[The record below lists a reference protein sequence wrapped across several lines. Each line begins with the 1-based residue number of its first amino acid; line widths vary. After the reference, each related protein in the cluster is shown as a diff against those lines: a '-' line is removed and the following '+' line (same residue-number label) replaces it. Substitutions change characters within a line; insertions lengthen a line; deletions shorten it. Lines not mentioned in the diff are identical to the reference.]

1 MDVQK
6 IKQEFVKCKNDPS
19 HFASNYVKVTHPV
32 RGLVNFDL
40 YPFQKRLLSEFKS
53 HRFNILRKFRQAGC
67 TTLTAAYAL
76 HSCIFNDHF
85 TTVILS
91 KGDAESTEVLDRIRV
106 MYEELPVWLKPKLV
120 EINKHNIRFANQS
133 VIKSRPS
140 SKQSGRS
147 LSASLL
153 IIDEA
158 AFIEYIDTIWAAA
171 YPVISTGGSVI
182 ALSTVNGIGNWFAR
196 TYEEAKNGESEFNA
210 IDINWKDHP
219 EYRRQEGYEWLYE
232 QMLQKD
238 PPINVDQ
245 WETITRSNL
254 SHKQWLQEYE
264 CEFLGTGNTFIDGE
278 ILKQLQENINK
289 QYWTKYNNRM
299 RIWKD
304 PNPSHEYVI
313 GADCALGR
321 GLDYSA
327 FHIIDAYNGE
337 QVAEFYS
344 NRTTLNDFAKILAAE
359 GKIYN
364 LAQILPER
372 NLIGH
377 NLIYFLKDVE
387 EYENLFLDDHRE
399 VGLQLTDTLRRQI
412 LVNMDENIRSI
423 KIKLNS
429 ERTINELLTFII
441 DESNKYTAD
450 TNCHDDLVM
459 SLALTCHCLNNL
471 IGTTPI
477 ERRVNDMEKM
487 NPLPMDVRKF
497 PVKTSYNGISEEDI
511 SWLLGR

>member
-6 IKQEFVKCKNDPS
+6 IKQEFLKCKNDPVY
-19 HFASNYVKVTHPV
+19 FTSNYIKVTHPV
-32 RGLVNFDL
+32 RGLVKFDL
-40 YPFQKRLLSEFKS
+40 YPFQRRLISEFKS
-53 HRFNILRKFRQAGC
+53 NRFNILRKFRQAGC
-67 TTLTAAYAL
+67 TTTVAAYAL
-76 HSCIFNDHF
+76 HSCIFNPHF

-91 KGDAESTEVLDRIRV
+91 KGDAESTEVLERIRV
-106 MYEELPVWLKPKLV
+106 MYEELPEWLKPKV
-120 EINKHNIRFANQS
+120 TEINKHNIKFVNNS

-182 ALSTVNGIGNWFAR
+182 ALSTVNGIGNWFYR
-196 TYEEAKNGESEFNA
+196 TYTEAMKGTSEFHA

-219 EYRRQEGYEWLYE
+219 EYKRHENYDWLYKE
-232 QMLQKD
+232 MTDRD
-238 PPINVDQ
+238 PPINVDE
-245 WETITRSNL
+245 WEVITRSNL

-278 ILKQLQENINK
+278 VLKQLQENINNN
-289 QYWTKYNNRM
+289 YWTKYNNRM
-299 RIWKD
+299 RIWKEPD
-304 PNPSHEYVI
+304 PTHEYVI
-313 GADCALGR
+313 GADCSLGR

-344 NRTTLNDFAKILAAE
+344 NRTTLRDFAKILATE

-377 NLIYFLKDVE
+377 NLIYFLKDEE
-387 EYENLFLDDHRE
+387 EYENLYLDDSRE
-399 VGLQLTDTLRRQI
+399 VGLQLTDTLRRQL
-412 LVNMDENIRSI
+412 LVNMDENIRTI
-423 KIKLNS
+423 KLKLNS
-429 ERTINELLTFII
+429 ERTISELLTFII
-441 DESNKYTAD
+441 DESNKYIAD

-459 SLALTCHCLNNL
+459 SLALTTHCLVNL

-477 ERRVNDMEKM
+477 ERRFNDAKDTL
-487 NPLPMDVRKF
+487 PLPINIRKF
-497 PVKTSYNGISEEDI
+497 PVQSHGGPTEEDI